1 MPGLHQRRHNPRQS
15 YRARHAEQPGL
26 GVNGRLIFCHG
37 THPKIRGHHN
47 EPPPPR
53 IGSPGWLA
61 GRRRSAALPPSQDDR
76 TGGPGGRSSRA
87 PLPLPRLRH
96 ARHGPRPHAHTPED
110 PQAGRTPARNGPRD
124 PAPPAALRR
133 SAVPRVNSPGW
144 GGARPPAGTTT
155 ERGPG
160 HRPRQADGRP
170 AAKLSLPSPMRAGP
184 TRATLSIGIAT
195 KSSPAHCPCGRARA
209 TRHRPPGSAGCD
221 RPRGRPGLLQLM
233 PVRAGADENQGCKSG
248 SMTRPIPRPRKR
260 IEASAVRVF

>member
-1 MPGLHQRRHNPRQS
+1 MARGSAAKRRVTPQPGRPDGRPRRPVFACAPPSAQAPSRSAWPSPTRPHARGPPSRAHASPEWAARSRPPRS
-15 YRARHAEQPGL
+15 IAPISRPPSEQPGL
-26 GVNGRLIFCHG
+26 GGRP
-37 THPKIRGHHN
+37 TARRDHN
-47 EPPPPR
+47 
-53 IGSPGWLA
+53 
-61 GRRRSAALPPSQDDR
+61 
-76 TGGPGGRSSRA
+76 RA
-87 PLPLPRLRH
+87 
-96 ARHGPRPHAHTPED
+96 
-110 PQAGRTPARNGPRD
+110 
-124 PAPPAALRR
+124 
-133 SAVPRVNSPGW
+133 
-144 GGARPPAGTTT
+144 
-155 ERGPG
+155 RGPG

-260 IEASAVRVF
+260 IEASAMRVF